1 MKRILNF
8 PFLLTVAIFF
18 LSSAL
23 LPKSKIIEDAE
34 KISHSTF
41 NVLLSTYV
49 NDLGVVNYPGFKGN
63 ESFQAYLSAL
73 SAAKPNNNNWSKN
86 EKLAFWINAYNAFT
100 IKLINDNWPV
110 KSIRDISNPWKQKNI
125 NIGEDVYDLNSIEH
139 EILRK
144 MQEPRI
150 HFAIVCASYSCPRLL
165 NEAYKAK
172 KIESQLEAQTISF
185 INDSKRNKITDKD
198 AGLSRLFKWFK
209 SDFTAKGTLIEYI
222 NKYSAVKINKDASVN
237 YLIYNWSLNNK

>member
-1 MKRILNF
+1 
-8 PFLLTVAIFF
+8 
-18 LSSAL
+18 
-23 LPKSKIIEDAE
+23 
-34 KISHSTF
+34 
-41 NVLLSTYV
+41 
-49 NDLGVVNYPGFKGN
+49 
-63 ESFQAYLSAL
+63 
-73 SAAKPNNNNWSKN
+73 
-86 EKLAFWINAYNAFT
+86 
-100 IKLINDNWPV
+100 
-110 KSIRDISNPWKQKNI
+110 
-125 NIGEDVYDLNSIEH
+125 
-139 EILRK
+139 